1 MNISR
6 QELFLKKFG
15 VNLMKLRTE
24 RGVAPEDLAYE
35 LGLEISRVSRIERG
49 LINTSIY
56 NLYRFLKF

>member
-1 MNISR
+1 
-6 QELFLKKFG
+6 
-15 VNLMKLRTE
+15 MKLRTE